1 MTDLIP
7 LVQENL
13 RSTAWFR
20 PEAALTVGTLVLFLL
35 DVLWRKSAARV
46 AWLTAATLAV
56 LGVTAALL
64 AQQPPDGQAL
74 FNGMLA
80 NDAFANFFKWLF
92 LGAAALTVVIT
103 AQGKDF
109 PPQRVGQ
116 FYALLCAI
124 VLGMFMMASAADLLM
139 MYMSIELVSMVSYIL
154 AGFRK
159 GDRKAAEG
167 SLKYVIYGSVASA
180 IMLFGMS
187 YLYGL
192 TGTTS
197 LFELGPRIQAI
208 QASGLP
214 LAATRIALV
223 VGLVFVSAGIGY
235 KVAAVPFHMWCPD
248 VYEGAPTVFTAF
260 LSVGPKAAGFAL
272 ALRFFLSAFAGPTS
286 PTTGLA
292 DVLAGVPWPAIIG
305 VISAVTMTLGN
316 LTALSQTNLKRLLA
330 YSSIAHAGYTLM
342 GLATVSTLGVQSVMM
357 YMLIYLVMNIGAFL
371 VVIWVAETT
380 GSESILDYKG
390 LSRRAPVAA
399 VAFAIFLFSLTGLPP
414 FAGFVGKW
422 YLFYAVFERIDGP
435 GGGWYAILAL
445 IAALNTA
452 VSLYYYVR
460 IVRAMFIDPPAVAEP
475 KPFPVRPGY
484 GLMLGGFSVAILV
497 FGVWWTPMVEWTRA
511 SLALFRG

>member
-20 PEAALTVGTLVLFLL
+20 PEAALTVGTLVLLLL

-46 AWLTAATLAV
+46 AWLTGAALAV
-56 LGVTAALL
+56 LAVTAALL
-64 AQQPPDGQAL
+64 AQQPPDGQTL

-92 LGAAALTVVIT
+92 LGAGALTVVIT

-109 PPQRVGQ
+109 PPQRIGQ
-116 FYALLCAI
+116 FYALLNAI

-197 LFELGPRIQAI
+197 LLELGPRIQAI

-223 VGLVFVSAGIGY
+223 VGVVFVSAGIGY

-248 VYEGAPTVFTAF
+248 VYEGAPTPFTAF

-272 ALRFFLSAFAGPTS
+272 ALRFYLSAFAGPAS

-292 DVLAGVPWPAIIG
+292 DALAGIPWPAIIG
-305 VISAVTMTLGN
+305 VIAAVTMTLGN
-316 LTALSQTNLKRLLA
+316 LTALAQTNLKRLLA

-460 IVRAMFIDPPAVAEP
+460 IVRAMFIDAPAVAEP
-475 KPFPVRPGY
+475 KPFPARPGY
-484 GLMLGGFSVAILV
+484 QLLLGGFSAAILL